1 MILKKAF
8 YVLISKLV
16 LIKIIGPINKYKYHK
31 MNFVAID
38 FETANNAQSSA
49 CALGLV
55 KVESGVIVERRE
67 WLIKPT
73 PFEMGFY
80 QNKIHKIELMDLVDK
95 PAFDEIWDELKPL
108 LENQVVIAHNAS
120 FDFGVLNSVCSHYN
134 IKPIKFTRMCSIA
147 LSRMAW
153 HNERGYGLSTL
164 VKSKLDNYSFNH
176 HDALADAE
184 ACAQLVLKVLNVLSL
199 SSIQEIQYYK
209 SSRLQIKRSSRVK
222 TVKKVFEG
230 TINEGLNN
238 PFRKKEVVFTGTLE
252 YFVRKEAEVLVK
264 KIGGFP
270 AQFVSSRTK
279 YLVVGQYDINRTKS
293 SKIQKA
299 EQLALEGYNV
309 KIIGEKEFIEMMSV

>member
-1 MILKKAF
+1 
-8 YVLISKLV
+8 
-16 LIKIIGPINKYKYHK
+16 

-55 KVESGVIVERRE
+55 KVENGIIAERRE

-80 QNKIHKIELMDLVDK
+80 QNKVHKINLMDLRDK
-95 PAFDEIWDELKPL
+95 PTFDEIWDELKPL
-108 LENQVVIAHNAS
+108 LENQVVIAHNAT
-120 FDFGVLNSVCSHYN
+120 FDFGVLNSVCTHYN
-134 IKPIKFTRMCSIA
+134 IQPVKLTRMCSIA

-153 HNERGYGLSTL
+153 RNERGYGLSTL
-164 VKSKLDNYSFNH
+164 VKSKLDSYSFNH

-184 ACAQLVLKVLNVLSL
+184 ACAVLVLKVMEVLSL

-209 SSRLQIKRSSRVK
+209 SSRLQVKRSSKVK
-222 TVKKVFEG
+222 TVKKIFEG
-230 TINEGLNN
+230 TINENLNN
-238 PFRKKEVVFTGTLE
+238 PIRKKEVVFTGTLE
-252 YFVRKEAEVLVK
+252 YFVRKEAENLVR

-279 YLVVGQYDINRTKS
+279 YLVVGQYDVNKTKS

-299 EQLALEGYNV
+299 EELSLEGYNV
-309 KIIGEKEFIEMMSV
+309 QIISENEFIEMISVKNELI